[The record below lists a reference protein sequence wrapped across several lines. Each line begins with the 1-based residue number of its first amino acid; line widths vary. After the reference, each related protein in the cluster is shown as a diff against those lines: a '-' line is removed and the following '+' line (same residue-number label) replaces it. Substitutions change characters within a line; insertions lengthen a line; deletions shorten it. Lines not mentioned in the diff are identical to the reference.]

1 MPANGILLLAP
12 VRHGFEEALRLT
24 LNQFGNDIRGTHTFD
39 VATAPRIHF
48 TRSQTIHFARLTLLG
63 DPERGSDRRRLLF
76 ATDYDGSWDAHVC
89 EIITLTQRPEAIWG
103 CCEGYSGPEHF
114 ADFVR
119 CHTIAPGAHYIA
131 FRGEALERLREA
143 IRMRERFQGWLG
155 DPDTSRSR
163 WALPDL
169 LFIGE
174 TVRDALRAVIEPVD
188 AVRRWTLA
196 IFELVRLMARLGLR
210 EVVRAALQ
218 INATLNR
225 IGWIRVTN
233 QLFHNTPTTPPSSFS
248 QADSLS
254 PPNPTPRGYPPEDAI
269 LQNQLTLLT
278 DVRPSHLPRLRAV
291 LALIDLHGRRLS
303 PSGTLVGIST
313 IHTVRWTLI
322 DGGKRLLMVSN
333 YDGTWENY
341 IDEFA
346 EMILSGLDALWTPA
360 PDYPLAGAQDVA
372 ALKQFLR
379 RHQAPANVFYSAYPE
394 SSVLNL
400 KDDLEFARW
409 FGWIMRII
417 EPSGKAD
424 EATAKPDQ
432 AATS

>member
-1 MPANGILLLAP
+1 MPAKGLLLIAP
-12 VRHGFEEALRLT
+12 VRAGFEEGLRIT
-24 LNQFGNDIRGTHTFD
+24 LNRFGNDIRGTHSDD

-48 TRSQTIHFARLTLLG
+48 TRSQTIHFARFALID
-63 DPERGSDRRRLLF
+63 DPERGPNRKRLLF
-76 ATDYDGSWDAHVC
+76 ATDYDGPWDAHVR
-89 EIITLTQRPEAIWG
+89 EIIALTQRPEAIWG

-114 ADFVR
+114 AEFVR
-119 CHTIAPGAHYIA
+119 RHTITPQTHYLA
-131 FRGEALERLREA
+131 FRGTELERLREV
-143 IRMRERFQGWLG
+143 IRIRDQFQGWLSE
-155 DPDTSRSR
+155 PDTGRSR

-169 LFIGE
+169 LFIGKA
-174 TVRDALRAVIEPVD
+174 VHDALRAVKEPLD

-196 IFELVRLMARLGLR
+196 IFELVRLMVRLGLR
-210 EVVRAALQ
+210 EVVQAALQ
-218 INATLNR
+218 INATINR
-225 IGWIRVTN
+225 VGWIRVTN
-233 QLFHNTPTTPPSSFS
+233 QLFRNTATAPPSNYS

-254 PPNPTPRGYPPEDAI
+254 PPNPTPSGYPPEDAI
-269 LQNQLTLLT
+269 LQNQLTLVT
-278 DVRPSHLPRLRAV
+278 DVRPEHLPRLRAV

-303 PSGTLVGIST
+303 SSGTLVGIST

-322 DGGKRLLMVSN
+322 DGDKRLLMVSN

-360 PDYPLAGAQDVA
+360 SDYPRAGAQDVA

-400 KDDLEFARW
+400 KDDVEFAKW
-409 FGWIMRII
+409 FGWIFRVLDGD
-417 EPSGKAD
+417 ETNKGDPSRLPS
-424 EATAKPDQ
+424 TL
-432 AATS
+432 